1 MVQTLSSTI
10 QHMLNQSQD
19 SLDGDIQAA
28 HRDGDYMQKIYTDY
42 VSPAL
47 SQDEGEV
54 IDLFSCWRSCTATD
68 HAGERCFKMHS
79 PDLVEHTST

>member
-1 MVQTLSSTI
+1 
-10 QHMLNQSQD
+10 
-19 SLDGDIQAA
+19 
-28 HRDGDYMQKIYTDY
+28 MQKIYTDY
-42 VSPAL
+42 VSPVL

-68 HAGERCFKMHS
+68 HAGEQSFKMHS